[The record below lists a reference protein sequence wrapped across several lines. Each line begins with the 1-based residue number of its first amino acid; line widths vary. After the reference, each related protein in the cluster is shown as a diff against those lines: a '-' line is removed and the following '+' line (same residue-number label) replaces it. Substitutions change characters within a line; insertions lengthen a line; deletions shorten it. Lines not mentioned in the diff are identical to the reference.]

1 MIMNREQ
8 AIRDYV
14 ESLSSEEVNQIA
26 SMLSQYTNEFAD
38 LEWYPM
44 DEFNL
49 MYESM
54 TPFEIAEMVSKGDF
68 NPGNEWFRPCGDNYN
83 LESASD
89 SIMIDDV
96 CYWMDDVIN
105 FLIHTEGEE
114 VFTGNSILDK
124 IVNSSDRAMFND
136 NYDNITE
143 QVQALEGRD

>member
-26 SMLSQYTNEFAD
+26 SMLSQYTNEFTE

-44 DEFNL
+44 EEFNL
-49 MYESM
+49 MYEGM
-54 TPFEIAEMVSKGDF
+54 CPFEIAKMVDNADF
-68 NPGNEWFRPCGDNYN
+68 NPYDDWFRPCGYNCN

-96 CYWMDDVIN
+96 CYWRDDVIN

-114 VFTGNSILDK
+114 VFTGNAMLDK